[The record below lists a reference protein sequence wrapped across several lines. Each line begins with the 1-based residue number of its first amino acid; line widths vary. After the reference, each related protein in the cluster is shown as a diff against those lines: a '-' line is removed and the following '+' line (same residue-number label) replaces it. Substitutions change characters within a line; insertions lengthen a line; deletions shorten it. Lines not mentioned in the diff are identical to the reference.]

1 MQLILHQEEGSLLI
15 ITKNTT
21 YKYSLLSSNKDTLTP
36 ESFGRH
42 HTSAPDLKGVLS
54 SSVFLSRSIGSIQ
67 SSVAENSYHKYI
79 IYKYFHPTILVVT
92 SIPNFIASLSISLNF
107 TYPLSFLQTNYINP
121 SSSHHI

>member
-54 SSVFLSRSIGSIQ
+54 SSVFCREIGSIQ
-67 SSVAENSYHKYI
+67 SSVEKNPHHKYI